1 MFLSVKAGKLD
12 IAGALTGGLL
22 GFLIFMGAGFTG
34 IAMVGA
40 FFILGTAA
48 TSWKMKIK
56 QQLRIAEKQSGR
68 RKASQVVANAGV
80 AALLGLLTIF
90 FPENRSLFCVMM
102 AASLSSATAD
112 TLSSELGNVY
122 GRRYYN
128 IANFRKDQRGLDG
141 VVSMEGTLFGI
152 AGSVVIALIYALGFT
167 WSINMLVIIFAGTI
181 GNILDSVLG
190 ATLQRKHFVNN
201 DAVNFLNTAVAALI
215 AWPLFQ

>member
-1 MFLSVKAGKLD
+1 
-12 IAGALTGGLL
+12 
-22 GFLIFMGAGFTG
+22 
-34 IAMVGA
+34 
-40 FFILGTAA
+40 
-48 TSWKMKIK
+48 
-56 QQLRIAEKQSGR
+56 
-68 RKASQVVANAGV
+68 VANAGV

-90 FPENRSLFCVMM
+90 FPEHRSLFCVMM

-128 IANFRKDQRGLDG
+128 IVNFRKDERGLDG

-167 WSINMLVIIFAGTI
+167 WSVNVLVIIIIAGTI

-201 DAVNFLNTAVAALI
+201 DAVNFFNTAVAALI
-215 AWPLFQ
+215 AWPLFHEIV